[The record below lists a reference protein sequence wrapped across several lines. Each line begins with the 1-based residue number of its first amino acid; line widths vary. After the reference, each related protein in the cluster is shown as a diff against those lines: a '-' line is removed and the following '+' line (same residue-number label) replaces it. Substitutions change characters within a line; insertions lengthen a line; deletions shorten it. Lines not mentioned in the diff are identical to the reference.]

1 MSRSWSMYLNPLAF
15 RYMHSELDAYE
26 KHVVKNKRELDAAI
40 KKLQAIDE
48 RNKGIPLDKMGLY
61 FDMPKATHNVMSK
74 SMQDKIED
82 MDYFTPMNR
91 RISKVD
97 ILCAYCGG
105 HPQSEYNCVNCG
117 GPQKENK

>member
-61 FDMPKATHNVMSK
+61 FTNTIPE
-74 SMQDKIED
+74 DKIED
-82 MDYFTPMNR
+82 MEYFTPMNR